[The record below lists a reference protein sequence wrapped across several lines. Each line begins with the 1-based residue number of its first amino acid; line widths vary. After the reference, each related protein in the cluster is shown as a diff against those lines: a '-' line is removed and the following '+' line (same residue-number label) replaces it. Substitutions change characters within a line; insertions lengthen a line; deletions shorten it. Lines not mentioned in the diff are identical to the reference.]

1 MNQVPIRLGP
11 LALLLTIISIC
22 MTTLSI
28 LTYTTSGADLR
39 LAEKYAETVRVRYE
53 LEAEGQ
59 AFLQEVESAVSVGL
73 PLEVMDGALLVPGGG
88 IRKTFEKKGTVLT
101 VELADGAAD
110 TAVTA
115 GAAEAAGTAGTAGI
129 AAADTAAADTAAAGG
144 QGVSPTDRKRR
155 VRIVEWKVSRQW
167 EEDGSIGNIWMPE

>member
-88 IRKTFEKKGTVLT
+88 IRKTFEKEGTVLT

-115 GAAEAAGTAGTAGI
+115 GAVEAAGTAGTAGI
-129 AAADTAAADTAAAGG
+129 AAADTAAAGG

>member
-129 AAADTAAADTAAAGG
+129 AAADTAAAGG